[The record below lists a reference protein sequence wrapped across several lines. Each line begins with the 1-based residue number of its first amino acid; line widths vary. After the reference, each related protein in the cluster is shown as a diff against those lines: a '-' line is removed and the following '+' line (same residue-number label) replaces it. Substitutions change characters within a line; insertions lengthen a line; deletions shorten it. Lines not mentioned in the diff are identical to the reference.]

1 MRLLRKTEPEPGDD
15 FGRWSRKLR
24 ASDRAAFAEVFQTL
38 NEPLLRYAW
47 RLTNDEAAAQ
57 DIVQDAFLKLWQVRE
72 TLDDDRSLKA
82 YLYRIVR
89 NLALNHIRASAQ
101 HATPVEDTDTW
112 SSEHD
117 APIDEALDAEILDR
131 SMKRWVEEMP
141 ERRREAFL
149 LSRNHGL
156 SHEEIAQVM
165 NLTPRTVNTHIVLA
179 LKDLRMRIGQLEETT
194 EPR

>member
-1 MRLLRKTEPEPGDD
+1 MRLLRKSEPESGDV
-15 FGRWSRKLR
+15 FGRWSRRLR
-24 ASDRAAFAEVFQTL
+24 ASDRAAFAEVFRVL

-47 RLTNDEAAAQ
+47 RLTGDEAAAQ
-57 DIVQDAFLKLWQVRE
+57 DIVQDTFLKLWQVRE

-89 NLALNHIRASAQ
+89 NLALNHLRASSQ
-101 HATPVEDTDTW
+101 HATPTEDTDAWRSDNDT
-112 SSEHD
+112 
-117 APIDEALDAEILDR
+117 PVDEVIDAEILDR
-131 SMKRWVEEMP
+131 SMKRWVEDMP

-179 LKDLRMRIGQLEETT
+179 LKDLRMRIGQLEETS
-194 EPR
+194 EQR